1 MFTTHVVRQRI
12 ILVIL
17 GLALLAGG
25 GWGLASVWWGL
36 PAGNDFGQAEIGNS
50 LPIDQQYLVPLG
62 LAIGIAGMV
71 LSLAVLITAI
81 PRRPAAHK
89 FRYESRTEGVSEIET
104 SVIAKAAETAAQTQ
118 PEIVDANVQ
127 IGGSATEPV
136 LYARFTLR
144 ADAPANRGIE
154 LVNDRV
160 IPDLEM
166 VLGAPFASKHV
177 SFSFQKP
184 EKQDSQKAVL
194 I

>member
-1 MFTTHVVRQRI
+1 M
-12 ILVIL
+12 
-17 GLALLAGG
+17 
-25 GWGLASVWWGL
+25 
-36 PAGNDFGQAEIGNS
+36 
-50 LPIDQQYLVPLG
+50 
-62 LAIGIAGMV
+62 
-71 LSLAVLITAI
+71 
-81 PRRPAAHK
+81 
-89 FRYESRTEGVSEIET
+89 SEIET